1 MKTRLLTPLLLAF
14 AGCTAAPLAPLAVWE
29 GAPPAETLTL
39 KPGQDPRGTL
49 NKQTH
54 RGDVFIPEFVVYP
67 AAKPGAPIVIVCPG
81 GGYGILAEEHEG
93 AEVAR
98 RLNAFGSAAVVLR
111 YRVPRRD
118 KDKPW
123 IVPVMDARRTIQIV
137 RERAKEWNAD
147 PAKVGILG
155 FSAGGNLAA
164 RVAYSP
170 AEADAAR
177 PDFAVMVYPAYL
189 FEKDKPDSTLRDGP
203 DGVIQPKG
211 TKHVPA
217 FFALGDK
224 TEQKLYSDLLMD
236 FAYLKTPALFEH
248 KIESSAELIA
258 RDSEVWDV
266 HGKRIERLFDL
277 FQSIYIYIKDF
288 VKVVA
293 DKKYGELLG
302 FHIIGPHATDLIHEG
317 VVSIQL
323 ENTVKELMKT
333 VHAHP
338 SLAEAVGQ
346 ANEDVLGMA
355 IDKG

>member
-1 MKTRLLTPLLLAF
+1 MKPRLLSPLLLAF
-14 AGCTAAPLAPLAVWE
+14 ASCATAAPLAPLAVWE

-39 KPGQDPRGTL
+39 KPGQDPKGII
-49 NKQTH
+49 NKSGH
-54 RGDVFIPEFVVYP
+54 RADVMIPEFVVYP

-123 IVPVMDARRTIQIV
+123 TVPVMDARRTIQIV

-170 AEADAAR
+170 AEAGTVR

-189 FEKDKPDSTLRDGP
+189 FEKDKPDSVLREGP
-203 DGVIQPKG
+203 DGVVPPKG
-211 TKHVPA
+211 TKPVPA
-217 FFALGDK
+217 FFAHSADDGYPAEGSMALAK
-224 TEQKLYSDLLMD
+224 TLKSMGGSTEVHVWAKGGHGWGASERCEAAKKWTDLLGAWM
-236 FAYLKTPALFEH
+236 KEQ
-248 KIESSAELIA
+248 
-258 RDSEVWDV
+258 
-266 HGKRIERLFDL
+266 G
-277 FQSIYIYIKDF
+277 
-288 VKVVA
+288 
-293 DKKYGELLG
+293 LLA
-302 FHIIGPHATDLIHEG
+302 P
-317 VVSIQL
+317 
-323 ENTVKELMKT
+323 
-333 VHAHP
+333 
-338 SLAEAVGQ
+338 
-346 ANEDVLGMA
+346 
-355 IDKG
+355 